1 MKFEVDVSGE
11 DIFNKDYVICIA
23 NKDGIIKGYK
33 ISAGVGSIINSRHG
47 QGLYRYDKSKSG
59 KSLLKIRVYSIIIY
73 CLFKSLN
80 LKGELELNLCKDF
93 SGREQDIN
101 SNLNYF
107 LGERLGLSVKINF
120 VKLDKDS
127 NAHRYAYLMR
137 KDTKN
142 KLNAYVE
149 ISLEDV
155 EQFLKK

>member
-1 MKFEVDVSGE
+1 MEFEVDVSGE
-11 DIFNKDYVICIA
+11 DLFNKDYVICIA

-33 ISAGVGSIINSRHG
+33 IGSGIGGIINSRHG

-73 CLFKSLN
+73 YLLKSLN
-80 LKGELELNLCKDF
+80 LKDGVELTLCKDF
-93 SGREQDIN
+93 NGREQNIL

-107 LGERLGLSVKINF
+107 LGERLGLSVGINF
-120 VKLDKDS
+120 VKLSKDS

-142 KLNAYVE
+142 KLDAYVK
-149 ISLEDV
+149 ISLEEV